1 MAKKSV
7 LPTKLQKIH
16 PPSEADAKIRLFV
29 RQCTGRIGVFSGIV
43 AANGMKPQVLVFFQ
57 GEKLEAASESGNR
70 CSRQYRPVP
79 CFLQIVVVMACLHEK
94 TGTVAKIES
103 HFSDN
108 GEILEK
114 GVIVKKG
121 PVHDI
126 HEERH
131 TSERENIAQ

>member
-7 LPTKLQKIH
+7 LPTKLQNIH

-29 RQCTGRIGVFSGIV
+29 RQCTIRIGVFSGIV
-43 AANGMKPQVLVFFQ
+43 AANGMKPQVLVVFQ
-57 GEKLEAASESGNR
+57 REKLEAASESGDR
-70 CSRQYRPVP
+70 CSRQDRPVS
-79 CFLQIVVVMACLHEK
+79 CFLQIVVIMAGFHEK
-94 TGTVAKIES
+94 TGTVAKVKS
-103 HFSDN
+103 HFPDD

-126 HEERH
+126 HEERY
-131 TSERENIAQ
+131 TSE

>member
-7 LPTKLQKIH
+7 LPTKLQNIH

-29 RQCTGRIGVFSGIV
+29 RQCTIRIAVFSGIV
-43 AANGMKPQVLVFFQ
+43 AAYGMKPQVLVVFQ
-57 GEKLEAASESGNR
+57 REELEAASESGNGG
-70 CSRQYRPVP
+70 SRQDRPVS
-79 CFLQIVVVMACLHEK
+79 CFIQIVVIMACLHEK
-94 TGTVAKIES
+94 AGTVAKIES

-114 GVIVKKG
+114 GVIVKKR

-131 TSERENIAQ
+131 TSE